1 MKITINER
9 TYPTVKIVGVNGAK
23 NIFALDYISKHPRC
37 RCGEVATAYGVSVQG
52 MSRTLG
58 NLVKDGYIKREV
70 IGTEI
75 VDFGGTLGEADI
87 IGFSLA

>member
-1 MKITINER
+1 MII
-9 TYPTVKIVGVNGAK
+9 TVKEKTTKVSGEKAV
-23 NIFALDYISKHPRC
+23 FALDYISKHPRC

>member
-1 MKITINER
+1 MIITVTEK
-9 TYPTVKIVGVNGAK
+9 THSTTKIVEVSGAK
-23 NIFALDYISKHPRC
+23 NLFALDYISKHPRC

-58 NLVKDGYIKREV
+58 NLVKSGYIKREV
-70 IGTEI
+70 IGTEM
-75 VDFGGTLGEADI
+75 VDFGGTMGEADI